1 MSRKPPD
8 SKKKNKN
15 VKYLFANLSN
25 PKSLLKIS
33 KIKFDYV
40 VNFAGNINHKEKIKT
55 MNSHF
60 KGVVNLVKILNKRN
74 LIKFVQIGSSV
85 EYGKIKSPHVEPKKI
100 PVKKKFILFMVMQ
113 NYFLQFFL

>member
-1 MSRKPPD
+1 
-8 SKKKNKN
+8 
-15 VKYLFANLSN
+15 
-25 PKSLLKIS
+25 
-33 KIKFDYV
+33 
-40 VNFAGNINHKEKIKT
+40 

-85 EYGKIKSPHVEPKKI
+85 EYGKIKSPHVEPKNSS
-100 PVKKKFILFMVMQ
+100 KKKFILFMVMQ